1 MLCGCSD
8 KFSEDTPYDLISALI
23 PDVITK
29 GGDYMPDNVVGADIV
44 EEAGGKV
51 VIIDFQE
58 GYSTTSILKKSK

>member
-1 MLCGCSD
+1 
-8 KFSEDTPYDLISALI
+8 
-23 PDVITK
+23 
-29 GGDYMPDNVVGADIV
+29 VGADIV